1 MTRTKPSRKR
11 PKTGMPERK
20 KVRMMTRTKMRMV
33 TRTRRLIH
41 WIPSSKSVNRVRS
54 VQRA

>member
-54 VQRA
+54 V